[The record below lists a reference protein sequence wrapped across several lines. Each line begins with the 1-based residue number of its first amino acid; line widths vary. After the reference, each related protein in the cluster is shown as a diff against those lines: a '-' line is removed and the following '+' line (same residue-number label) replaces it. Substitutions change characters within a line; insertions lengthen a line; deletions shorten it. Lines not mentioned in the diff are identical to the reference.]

1 MADLGFH
8 EGGFISVEK
17 NPRLRD
23 KIWVG
28 PGDGANSQYGQ
39 RSIARAILVSQARP
53 TSLAEVG
60 LACETSAIYGNDHPC
75 LA

>member
-28 PGDGANSQYGQ
+28 PGDEANSQYGQ
-39 RSIARAILVSQARP
+39 RSIARAI
-53 TSLAEVG
+53 
-60 LACETSAIYGNDHPC
+60 YGNDHPC